1 MPDWRHNEDSGGEC
15 KNVDRRTAT
24 ATYITKQ
31 TKKNKAET
39 EAKVMEFSGRK
50 AKGALSFSTN
60 ESVAC
65 TIQNRAQER
74 NRHVWDGLLVAD
86 TDIWA

>member
-1 MPDWRHNEDSGGEC
+1 
-15 KNVDRRTAT
+15 
-24 ATYITKQ
+24 
-31 TKKNKAET
+31 
-39 EAKVMEFSGRK
+39 MEFSGRK